1 MPNAVERTRAMQF
14 WPDPRWGKEPHLQL
28 WFLLA
33 RTRDAVYRA
42 RQKDLSESGLTA
54 EQSFVLSIVQ
64 SLVNQGMADK
74 VTPAEISRQMFRESQ
89 SVSELLQRMEREG
102 LVAKVKDLKRK
113 NMVRVELAKKGRDQF
128 EASISAA
135 SMARI
140 MSHLSSEQREQLTTC
155 LTIIREAALDE
166 LGVDDVPIS
175 ISYDTQPKK
184 RSSANESGA
193 RSGNGRASR
202 TVVD

>member
-1 MPNAVERTRAMQF
+1 MPSAVERTRAMQF
-14 WPDPRWGKEPHLQL
+14 WPDPRWGKEPHLHL

-102 LVAKVKDLKRK
+102 LVAKVKDLERK

-128 EASISAA
+128 EASISSA

-166 LGVDDVPIS
+166 LGVDDVPIL

-193 RSGNGRASR
+193 RNSNGRASR